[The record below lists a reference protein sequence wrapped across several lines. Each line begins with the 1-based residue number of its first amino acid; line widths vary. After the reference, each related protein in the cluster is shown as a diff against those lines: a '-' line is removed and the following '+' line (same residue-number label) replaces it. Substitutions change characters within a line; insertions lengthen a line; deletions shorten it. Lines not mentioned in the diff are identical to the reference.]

1 MSPKCFIS
9 PIKFAVEQYV
19 LQAVKETGKFQVNNQ
34 SDDQGRKME
43 KLKHILKLK
52 KAAHVDGLIKAQ
64 LKTKTITTKNQNSLL

>member
-1 MSPKCFIS
+1 
-9 PIKFAVEQYV
+9 
-19 LQAVKETGKFQVNNQ
+19 
-34 SDDQGRKME
+34 ME